1 MVIID
6 GQALPYI
13 PEASE
18 KEEASAEQEV
28 EAAADPEQ
36 SESEQVR
43 KFFIIY

>member
-1 MVIID
+1 VVIID

-28 EAAADPEQ
+28 EAAADPEV
-36 SESEQVR
+36 ESEQVR